1 MLAALFFST
10 RAIPLEVLLIGSIM
24 LLLITL
30 LHGAGLDYI
39 VERYRKTSER
49 ALKNE
54 WQPRFAVFIF
64 SGAILR
70 MLFLHVAEIWLW
82 GMVLKLTYLI
92 PNSRDA
98 VYFAANTY
106 TTLGYGDVMLP
117 TQWRELS
124 PIIAISG
131 LFTFAWTTSEM
142 FNIVGDQHALV
153 AKLSRKKNE
162 GVSAS

>member
-39 VERYRKTSER
+39 VERYRKSSAR
-49 ALKNE
+49 ALAKA
-54 WQPRFAVFIF
+54 WRPRLAVFIF

-82 GMVLKLTYLI
+82 GMVLQMSHLI
-92 PNSRDA
+92 STSRDA

-142 FNIVGDQHALV
+142 FNIVGDQHELV
-153 AKLSRKKNE
+153 AKLSEKKSSGAN
-162 GVSAS
+162 AS

>member
-1 MLAALFFST
+1 M
-10 RAIPLEVLLIGSIM
+10 VGSIM

-39 VERYRKTSER
+39 VERYGKSSER
-49 ALKNE
+49 AEKRGLR
-54 WQPRFAVFIF
+54 PRFAVFLF

-70 MLFLHVAEIWLW
+70 MLFLHPLEIWLW
-82 GMVLKLTYLI
+82 GVVLETGHLMT
-92 PNSRDA
+92 NFRDA

-106 TTLGYGDVMLP
+106 TTLGYGDAMLSEN
-117 TQWRELS
+117 WRELS

-142 FNIVGDQHALV
+142 FNIVGDQHELV
-153 AKLSRKKNE
+153 AKLRRRRSDA
-162 GVSAS
+162 SAS